1 MPENDLVNTV
11 WRQIQSDAHFGG
23 QTSCARF
30 ALVNDSFQWK
40 QIVDIYFVVC
50 RFFKTFS
57 LFLPQYSQRTVD
69 EWDSLPVD
77 CEQVKDMP
85 DIPQVEEMWL
95 DL

>member
-1 MPENDLVNTV
+1 M
-11 WRQIQSDAHFGG
+11 
-23 QTSCARF
+23 
-30 ALVNDSFQWK
+30 
-40 QIVDIYFVVC
+40 DIYFVVC